1 MEIKK
6 KRWERWKTKRNYAY
20 TFDWVLKGMKSWQEF
35 YIKKNDAQVSS
46 RIVNLGLQGTF
57 TTERVIVFHLKSHK
71 TEEGVLITKK

>member
-6 KRWERWKTKRNYAY
+6 KRWERGKTKRNYAY

-46 RIVNLGLQGTF
+46 RIVSLGLQGTF
-57 TTERVIVFHLKSHK
+57 TTERVVVVHLKSHK